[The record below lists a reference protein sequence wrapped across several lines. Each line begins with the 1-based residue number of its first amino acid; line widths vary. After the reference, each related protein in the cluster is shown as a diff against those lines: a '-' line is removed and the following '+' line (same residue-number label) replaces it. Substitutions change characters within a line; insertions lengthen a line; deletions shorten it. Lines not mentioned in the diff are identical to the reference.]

1 MLTYLLGGSLQIHK
15 SIPSIYIYIY
25 IRYISIYIHVYSF
38 ISIYI
43 HAFPPKKNIDI
54 LYNYDIIMRYIS
66 IGSAYPGSSSGLSNK
81 HFFSQPDAGPE
92 LEKIPGFPRLKW
104 QNCAKLV
111 MFHRQIHGK
120 IYGKSIINPSATEMD
135 TFRLF
140 SCILGLLYWRVPS
153 PKKKWPTQAVSIGGV
168 PHLSDR
174 LLNKLVNRSGC
185 NEIARTSWRDS

>member
-1 MLTYLLGGSLQIHK
+1 
-15 SIPSIYIYIY
+15 
-25 IRYISIYIHVYSF
+25 
-38 ISIYI
+38 
-43 HAFPPKKNIDI
+43 
-54 LYNYDIIMRYIS
+54 MRYIS

-140 SCILGLLYWRVPS
+140 FMYSWITLLEGTLPQ
-153 PKKKWPTQAVSIGGV
+153 KKWPTQAVSIGGV

>member
-15 SIPSIYIYIY
+15 SIPSIYIY

-43 HAFPPKKNIDI
+43 HAFPPKKKNIDI

-140 SCILGLLYWRVPS
+140 FMYSWITLLEGTLPQKKMADPSCINWGSTPF
-153 PKKKWPTQAVSIGGV
+153 K
-168 PHLSDR
+168 
-174 LLNKLVNRSGC
+174 
-185 NEIARTSWRDS
+185 